1 LSPILGIFSSSI
13 NSTPPD
19 YSLAATLTSSQ
30 NWTVPAGVK
39 NIAVFLVGGGGSAS
53 NGSDSSYRA
62 SGAGGAG
69 GAGSAGIAFKDY
81 AVNSGDVFSVTVG
94 GANNPSTFGSLAN
107 SGYGNG
113 STPVSGT
120 CSVAGFVSAAG
131 TTGASGGGGRS
142 GTGNGAFGA
151 DSNSANTMTLNLGAT
166 LGNVTRN
173 AGTSGAGGGGGACSI
188 GTSST
193 TFSGG
198 SGGNGLSGGGA
209 GGSARASTPFA
220 GNGSPST
227 TNASNYGNG
236 AHGGGGGG
244 FAENTFNFIDA
255 YGFGGSASSAASGGV
270 VYVYT
275 SNT

>member
-1 LSPILGIFSSSI
+1 MSPILGILASSF
-13 NSTPPD
+13 NATPPD

-39 NIAVFLVGGGGSAS
+39 KIAVFLVGGGGSAS
-53 NGSDSSYRA
+53 AGGDSSYRL

-81 AVNSGDVFSVTVG
+81 AVNPGDVFSVTVG

-131 TTGASGGGGRS
+131 TTGAAGGSARSSTGSGNPGS
-142 GTGNGAFGA
+142 P
-151 DSNSANTMTLNLGAT
+151 SVSANTMTLNLGVT

-173 AGTSGAGGGGGACSI
+173 AGTSGGGGGGGACSI

-193 TFSGG
+193 TFAGGSGG
-198 SGGNGLSGGGA
+198 SGFGGA

-220 GNGSPST
+220 SNGSPSS
-227 TNASNYGNG
+227 TNAPNYGNG

-244 FAENTFNFIDA
+244 FAENTNSFIDA
-255 YGFGGSASSAASGGV
+255 YGFGGNASSAASGGV